1 MTSGHSKSSG
11 GNMTTLRVTGAALVS
26 AALLVSAAAHA
37 DFQAALRDYQAGHYD
52 SAHSQFLALAELGD
66 CSSQFN
72 LGAMALK
79 GQGGPKDTASGV
91 GWLEAAAANG
101 CERLVGN
108 HLAALSAKLSPEES
122 HAAAAILARYG
133 PEALHAQG
141 IVNPDFS
148 CRDLSA
154 ATVLSAP
161 VAEYPSQLPA
171 PRQEAVVITALTIG
185 VDGHA
190 RDPEI
195 LVSVPRPEFAAAAVE
210 AWMNSLFTPAHR
222 GGQAVVSRLQAKT
235 LFGIEGQT
243 LADARPYK
251 TARTAADA
259 GDLAAQYLVGVTATL
274 DSSLGI
280 SSARAEQLL
289 LGAARDGDSAAQY
302 WVGSQLR
309 ATAACHS
316 QADGTVWLRHAA
328 DGGSASAQ
336 LVLAS
341 DLLNATPGDAQVRQ
355 ARTLLERAAA
365 SDSYY
370 VRKHVAAL
378 LAASPSDA
386 VRDPPTAL
394 DVAMKLA
401 AGEIKS
407 DPQMFEVVAAAYAA
421 NGDFHNAVA
430 QQELAMQKAQ
440 SLGWNTSVMGERL
453 SAYRHNKPWRGDLF
467 ALP

>member
-1 MTSGHSKSSG
+1 
-11 GNMTTLRVTGAALVS
+11 MTTLRVTGAVLLA
-26 AALLVSAAAHA
+26 AALLAGAAAHA

-52 SAHSQFLALAELGD
+52 SAHAQFLALAELGD

-79 GQGGPKDTASGV
+79 GQGGPKDNASGV
-91 GWLEAAAANG
+91 GWLEAAAGNG
-101 CERLVGN
+101 CEKLVGN
-108 HLAALSAKLSPEES
+108 HLATLSAKLSAEES
-122 HAAAAILARYG
+122 RTAAGIVARYG

-141 IVNPDFS
+141 IVNPDFT
-148 CRDLSA
+148 CRNLTP

-161 VAEYPSQLPA
+161 VAEYPSSLPG
-171 PRQEAVVITALTIG
+171 PRQPAVVITALTIG

-195 LVSVPRPEFAAAAVE
+195 LLSVPRREFAAAAVE

-235 LFGIEGQT
+235 LFVIEGQT
-243 LADARPYK
+243 LADAQPYK
-251 TARTAADA
+251 AARSAADA
-259 GDLAAQYLVGVTATL
+259 GEEASEYLVGLTATL

-280 SSARAEQLL
+280 SYARAGQLL

-309 ATAACHS
+309 ATSACHS

-328 DGGSASAQ
+328 DGGNASAQ
-336 LVLAS
+336 LVLAA
-341 DLLNATPGDAQVRQ
+341 DILNTAPPPAQAEQ
-355 ARTLLERAAA
+355 ARALLQKAAA

-378 LAASPSDA
+378 LSASPVDA
-386 VRDPPTAL
+386 VRDPPTARG
-394 DVAMKLA
+394 VAMKLI
-401 AGEIKS
+401 AGEIQS

-421 NGDFHNAVA
+421 NGDYHNAVA
-430 QQELAMQKAQ
+430 QQQLAIQKAQ
-440 SLGWNTSVMGERL
+440 ALGWNSAAMAERL
-453 SAYRHNKPWRGDLF
+453 SAYRHDQPWRGDLF

>member
-1 MTSGHSKSSG
+1 MNVRITA
-11 GNMTTLRVTGAALVS
+11 AALF
-26 AALLVSAAAHA
+26 AAAFLGGTAAHA
-37 DFQAALRDYQAGHYD
+37 DFQAALRDYQAGRYD
-52 SAHSQFLALAELGD
+52 AAHSQFLALAELGD

-91 GWLEAAAANG
+91 GWLEAAAGNG

-108 HLAALSAKLSPEES
+108 HVATLSAKLTPEES
-122 HAAAAILARYG
+122 RTAAAIVARYG

-141 IVNPDFS
+141 IVNPDFT
-148 CRDLSA
+148 CRDLDP
-154 ATVLSAP
+154 ATVVSAP
-161 VAEYPSQLPA
+161 VAEYPSELHG

-185 VDGHA
+185 TDGRA
-190 RDPEI
+190 RDPEV
-195 LVSVPRPEFAAAAVE
+195 LLSVPRPEFAAAAVE

-222 GGQAVVSRLQAKT
+222 GGQPVVSRLQAKT
-235 LFGIEGQT
+235 LFAIEGQT
-243 LADARPYK
+243 LADAQPYK
-251 TARTAADA
+251 VARTAADA

-280 SSARAEQLL
+280 SYARAGQLL
-289 LGAARDGDSAAQY
+289 LGAARDGDAAAQY

-309 ATAACHS
+309 ATSTCHS

-336 LVLAS
+336 LVLAG
-341 DLLNATPGDAQVRQ
+341 DLLNTAPAAAQAEQ
-355 ARTLLERAAA
+355 ARALLEKAAA

-370 VRKHVAAL
+370 VRKHVTAL
-378 LAASPSDA
+378 LAASPLDA

-394 DVAMKLA
+394 GVAMKLA
-401 AGEIKS
+401 AGEIQS

-430 QQELAMQKAQ
+430 QQQLALRKAEA
-440 SLGWNTSVMGERL
+440 LGWNTSAMDERL
-453 SAYRHNKPWRGDLF
+453 SAYRHGKPWRGDLF

>member
-1 MTSGHSKSSG
+1 MTIS
-11 GNMTTLRVTGAALVS
+11 RVTGAALLA
-26 AALLVSAAAHA
+26 AALLAAAAAHA
-37 DFQAALRDYQAGHYD
+37 DFQAALRDYQEGHYD
-52 SAHSQFLALAELGD
+52 SAHAQFMALAELGD

-91 GWLEAAAANG
+91 GWLEAAAGNG
-101 CERLVGN
+101 CEKLVGN
-108 HLAALSAKLSPEES
+108 HVAALSAKLTPAES
-122 HAAAAILARYG
+122 RTAAAIVGRYG

-141 IVNPDFS
+141 IVNPDFT
-148 CRDLSA
+148 CRNLTP

-161 VAEYPSQLPA
+161 VAEYPSELPGS
-171 PRQEAVVITALTIG
+171 RQPAVVITALTIG

-195 LVSVPRPEFAAAAVE
+195 LLSVPRPEFAAAAVE
-210 AWMNSLFTPAHR
+210 AWMNSRFTPATR
-222 GGQAVVSRLQAKT
+222 GGQAVASRLQAKT
-235 LFGIEGQT
+235 LFVVEGQT
-243 LADARPYK
+243 LADVQPYK
-251 TARTAADA
+251 SARAAADA
-259 GDLAAQYLVGVTATL
+259 GNDTAEYLVGLTATL

-280 SSARAEQLL
+280 SSARAGQLL
-289 LGAARDGDSAAQY
+289 LGAARDGDGAAQY

-309 ATAACHS
+309 ATSACHG

-328 DGGSASAQ
+328 EGGNASAQ
-336 LVLAS
+336 LVLAA
-341 DLLNATPGDAQVRQ
+341 DLLNTAPAAAQAEQ
-355 ARTLLERAAA
+355 ARALLQKAAS

-378 LAASPSDA
+378 LAASPVEA
-386 VRDPPTAL
+386 VRDPPTARG
-394 DVAMKLA
+394 VALKLV
-401 AGEIKS
+401 AGQIQS

-430 QQELAMQKAQ
+430 EQQLAMEKAQ
-440 SLGWNTSVMGERL
+440 TLGWNTSGMGERL
-453 SAYRHNKPWRGDLF
+453 SAYRRGQPWRGDLF